1 MSNLY
6 FLLPDRAT
14 THAVVDALRTE
25 GLGDDDMGLI
35 ARDDIELDD
44 LPEADISERSD
55 IMPAVRRGIATGGA
69 TGLLAGLVVNVM
81 PGGLALGGL
90 ALGAATVAGGVFG
103 AWASSLVGI
112 SIPNSEAETY
122 RDALDQG
129 QILMIVHAAK
139 PEQDAIREAVVARH
153 PDVVFGGEEHLLP
166 PLG

>member
-14 THAVVDALRTE
+14 TQAVVDALRAQ
-25 GLGDDDMGLI
+25 GLDDDDIGLI
-35 ARDDIELDD
+35 ARDDIDLDD

-55 IMPAVRRGIATGGA
+55 VMPAVRRGIATGGA
-69 TGLLAGLVVNVM
+69 TGLLAGLAVNIV
-81 PGGLALGGL
+81 PGGLALGGPAL
-90 ALGAATVAGGVFG
+90 AGATVAGGVFG

-122 RDALDQG
+122 REAIDQG

-139 PEQDAIREAVVARH
+139 PEQAAIRETVVAQH